1 MMTNEASAT
10 LAKSSLV
17 STTSYLASL
26 LVVGNWSRMAHSMT
40 SPSGDC
46 RTTSIPL
53 ACLLDNLYVQS
64 FHGAAPKPF
73 ALFVVNSAMKST
85 NA

>member
-26 LVVGNWSRMAHSMT
+26 LVFGN
-40 SPSGDC
+40 C
-46 RTTSIPL
+46 RITSIPL
-53 ACLLDNLYVQS
+53 ACLLDNLSVQS

-73 ALFVVNSAMKST
+73 ALFVVNSTMKST